1 MFTGRSSHLLE
12 HEDIHRKLVQ
22 NIDAVVECLCNGE
35 AEISGDS
42 SHIDIFS
49 NHDEKNDFG
58 SISVARFGEQ
68 AGFWKK
74 FNSNTASEERGNIFD
89 LIAKRLG
96 LDFRK
101 AVAWAEEFLAKD
113 SSKNFEGSTQFV
125 PRLVLDSNA
134 TGELEDAG
142 LENLAR
148 SKRKLLKNPAAI
160 NWLCKVLG
168 LSTAIIERFH
178 LGIAEPF
185 NLKDGRVCSNA
196 LSVPIIGRDGRPKK
210 RRIHYN
216 IPRVTL
222 NPKSDAGWG
231 WGVPL
236 IYYSDNAV
244 EKERLFVCGDVKDL
258 WRLVQIALDSDA
270 FDDVLFITGT
280 HGGIIPEEFNDT
292 EFWWQFEKVYFGH
305 SPNET
310 GNRIAENLR
319 KICFADVRRVFFSED
334 SADWTDF
341 FSSSD
346 TAEQLVK
353 MLDEAKPMSCG
364 KLSSASSPAEQA
376 LGEFAIDPVNCNG
389 AYVGGYM
396 YYPYRV
402 EKREIERITHRDGS
416 VTESVVASYHTK
428 VVRSD
433 GAVLDIGYLPAP
445 RGTPTSERVLALSD
459 GTRIDQAPRPNLY
472 ATWHLDSITDFIR
485 RVAKGGKAPHRP
497 LREIL
502 DDLEFHFRRSV
513 WLPFE
518 EDYAILALYT
528 ALSFVYN
535 VFEAVPLLMVC
546 GPKGTG
552 KTDLGSAIE
561 AVAFNAKTLGQG
573 TAASAVR
580 MLHESRGLIIW
591 DDLEGIAARRETDA
605 FSDVHQMLKLSY
617 KKKTSKKAI
626 TARNGQTTMFDF
638 YGPKVI
644 NNTQGVDSIL
654 GSRMVTVQTK
664 KLPAEMRGKW
674 DLAGSE
680 PELTFALRN
689 ELHIWGMCAADEID
703 ELYCRLLPE
712 NRGDRKDEILVPLR
726 AIAELS
732 GDERL
737 IERLEQ
743 AQQREDPS
751 QTAPVE
757 PVDLLEEALKTCIA
771 EGYTDEVALPHVQL
785 QIAVAVALNRGRATT
800 TQISFW
806 LQAQWVGNS
815 MDSYCFKEKAVR
827 VRRARLHGKETRIY
841 KLREQFVEKIL
852 DGLSSPNEISAAR
865 KSKHPFDFCVKIT
878 CPDCPFISICEET
891 VPGLKAAKNK
901 RSGYRN
907 GQL

>member
-1 MFTGRSSHLLE
+1 MMSARLIL
-12 HEDIHRKLVQ
+12 RP
-22 NIDAVVECLCNGE
+22 A
-35 AEISGDS
+35 
-42 SHIDIFS
+42 S
-49 NHDEKNDFG
+49 NQ
-58 SISVARFGEQ
+58 S
-68 AGFWKK
+68 
-74 FNSNTASEERGNIFD
+74 ASD
-89 LIAKRLG
+89 
-96 LDFRK
+96 
-101 AVAWAEEFLAKD
+101 
-113 SSKNFEGSTQFV
+113 
-125 PRLVLDSNA
+125 
-134 TGELEDAG
+134 ELEDAG

-148 SKRKLLKNPAAI
+148 SKSKLFRNSAAVS
-160 NWLCKVLG
+160 WLCKILG
-168 LSTAIIERFH
+168 LSKATIERFH
-178 LGIAEPF
+178 LGIAESF
-185 NLKDGRVCSNA
+185 NLQDGRVCSDA
-196 LSVPIIGRDGRPKK
+196 LAIPVIGCDGRPKK

-216 IPRVTL
+216 IPGVTI
-222 NPKSDAGWG
+222 NPKSDADWG
-231 WGVPL
+231 WGAPL
-236 IYYSDNAV
+236 VYYSGDVA
-244 EKERLFVCGDVKDL
+244 EKERLFICDEIRDL
-258 WRLVQIALDSDA
+258 WRLVQIALSADA
-270 FDDVLFITGT
+270 LADVLFVTCT
-280 HGGIIPEEFNDT
+280 HGSIIPEEFNRSD
-292 EFWWQFEKVYFGH
+292 FWSQFEKVYFGH
-305 SPNET
+305 APDET
-310 GNRIAENLR
+310 GNRVAENLR
-319 KICFADVRRVFFSED
+319 KICFADVRRVHFSED
-334 SADWTDF
+334 SADWTTF

-346 TAEQLVK
+346 TAERLVK

-376 LGEFAIDPVNCNG
+376 LGEFAIEPVNCNG
-389 AYVGGYM
+389 AYVSDYM

-402 EKREIERITHRDGS
+402 EKREIERVTHRDGS

-459 GTRIDQAPRPNLY
+459 GTRIEQTPRPNLY

-485 RVAKGGKAPHRP
+485 RVSKGEKAPHRP

-502 DDLEFHFRRSV
+502 NDLESHFRRSV

-518 EDYAILALYT
+518 EDYAVLALYT

-591 DDLEGIAARRETDA
+591 DDLEGIAARRETEA

-626 TARNGQTTMFDF
+626 TGRNGQTTMFDF

-664 KLPAEMRGKW
+664 KLPPEMRGKW

-680 PELTFALRN
+680 LEFTFALRN
-689 ELHIWGMCAADEID
+689 ELHVWGMCAAAEID
-703 ELYCRLLPE
+703 ERYRRLLPE
-712 NRGDRKDEILVPLR
+712 NRGDRKDEILIPLR

-732 GDERL
+732 GDGQL

-743 AQQREDPS
+743 ARQREDTA
-751 QTAPVE
+751 QTVPVE
-757 PVDLLEEALKTCIA
+757 PVDLLEDALKICIA
-771 EGYTDEVALPHVQL
+771 EGYMDEVALPHVQL
-785 QIAVAVALNRGRATT
+785 QIAIAVALSRGRAIT
-800 TQISFW
+800 TQIPFW
-806 LQAQWVGNS
+806 MQAQWIGNS
-815 MDSYCFKEKAVR
+815 MDSYGFKERAVR

-841 KLREQFVEKIL
+841 KLREQFVESIIDEL
-852 DGLSSPNEISAAR
+852 SPADGMTTTPKPRN
-865 KSKHPFDFCVKIT
+865 PFDFCVKIF
-878 CPDCPFISICEET
+878 CSECPFISVCEET
-891 VPGLKAAKNK
+891 VPGLKAAKTK
-901 RSGYRN
+901 RLRYKS
-907 GQL
+907 

>member
-1 MFTGRSSHLLE
+1 MSVSF
-12 HEDIHRKLVQ
+12 IP
-22 NIDAVVECLCNGE
+22 
-35 AEISGDS
+35 
-42 SHIDIFS
+42 HIAPNPS
-49 NHDEKNDFG
+49 APE
-58 SISVARFGEQ
+58 
-68 AGFWKK
+68 
-74 FNSNTASEERGNIFD
+74 
-89 LIAKRLG
+89 
-96 LDFRK
+96 
-101 AVAWAEEFLAKD
+101 
-113 SSKNFEGSTQFV
+113 
-125 PRLVLDSNA
+125 
-134 TGELEDAG
+134 ELEDAG

-148 SKRKLLKNPAAI
+148 SRSKLLKNSTAI
-160 NWLCKVLG
+160 NWLYRVLG
-168 LSTAIIERFH
+168 LSKAIIDKFH
-178 LGIAEPF
+178 LGIAESF
-185 NLKDGRVCSNA
+185 NLKDGRLCSDA
-196 LSVPIIGRDGRPKK
+196 LAVPVIGRDGRPKK
-210 RRIHYN
+210 RRIYYN
-216 IPRVTL
+216 IPGVTI
-222 NPKSDAGWG
+222 NPKSDDRWG
-231 WGVPL
+231 WGLPL
-236 IYYSDNAV
+236 VYYSSKAAK
-244 EKERLFVCGDVKDL
+244 KERLFVCNDVKDL
-258 WRLVQIALDSDA
+258 WRLVQTAFGTGALA
-270 FDDVLFITGT
+270 DVLFITCT
-280 HGGIIPEEFNDT
+280 HGGIIPQEFNRSG
-292 EFWWQFEKVYFGH
+292 FWSQFEKVYFGH
-305 SPNET
+305 APDET

-319 KICFADVRRVFFSED
+319 KICFADVRRVHFSED

-341 FSSSD
+341 FSSND
-346 TAEQLVK
+346 TAERLIK

-364 KLSSASSPAEQA
+364 KLNSASSPAEQA
-376 LGEFAIDPVNCNG
+376 LGEFAIEPVNCNG

-445 RGTPTSERVLALSD
+445 RGTAMSERVLALSD

-485 RVAKGGKAPHRP
+485 RVAKGGKSPHRP

-502 DDLEFHFRRSV
+502 DDLEFHFRRAV

-535 VFEAVPLLMVC
+535 VFEAVPLLMVY

-664 KLPAEMRGKW
+664 KLPPEMRGKW
-674 DLAGSE
+674 DLTGSE

-689 ELHIWGMCAADEID
+689 ELHVWGMCAAAEID
-703 ELYCRLLPE
+703 EQYRRLLPE

-743 AQQREDPS
+743 ARQREDIG
-751 QTAPVE
+751 QTVPVE
-757 PVDLLEEALKTCIA
+757 PIDMLEEALKICIA

-785 QIAVAVALNRGRATT
+785 QIAIAVALSRGRTIT
-800 TQISFW
+800 TQIPFW
-806 LQAQWVGNS
+806 MQAQWVGNS
-815 MDSYCFKEKAVR
+815 MDNYGFKEKSVR

-841 KLREQFVEKIL
+841 KLCKQFVEKII
-852 DGLSSPNEISAAR
+852 DESSTDEISTTR
-865 KSKHPFDFCVKIT
+865 KSKHPFDFCVKIS
-878 CPDCPFISICEET
+878 CPDCPFINVCEET
-891 VPGLKAAKNK
+891 VPGLKVAKNK
-901 RSGYRN
+901 RIRSI
-907 GQL
+907 